1 MEVSAPGGQE
11 GITNAF
17 SAPSSGSPACGT
29 PSHRAAPAHFLQE
42 PRGEERSPA
51 LRRHG
56 PATGSVRC
64 QHAPGAPSP
73 PQPGATKGKKIK
85 KIRKGAMHQLA
96 I

>member
-29 PSHRAAPAHFLQE
+29 PSHRAAPAHFLQK

-73 PQPGATKGKKIK
+73 PQPGATKGKK
-85 KIRKGAMHQLA
+85 
-96 I
+96 